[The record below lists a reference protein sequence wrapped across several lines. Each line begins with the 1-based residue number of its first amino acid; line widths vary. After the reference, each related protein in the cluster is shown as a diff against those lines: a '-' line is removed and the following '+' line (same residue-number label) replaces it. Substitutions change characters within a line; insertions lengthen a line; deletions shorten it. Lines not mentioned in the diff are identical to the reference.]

1 MIEEFSKPDSEIHGL
16 IATDILTRGFDVPDV
31 MIGVS
36 ARPFSKSFSSHVQQ
50 MGRIMRPHEGKEFGL
65 WLDHSGNFLRFR
77 NDWDRVFYEGVTE
90 LKDSAVEKAKKEPTE
105 KEKKAAVCPACKVL
119 WTFPDNKCGACGFT
133 KAQKTHVDMVNGEL
147 LELVASN
154 KQAVASNR
162 HFYSELVYYAKKKG
176 FKEGWAKYKY
186 KEKFGVFPQA
196 IPVEVRPPSTT
207 TLKWIKSRFIAF
219 NKSKARLAA

>member
-1 MIEEFSKPDSEIHGL
+1 M
-16 IATDILTRGFDVPDV
+16 
-31 MIGVS
+31 
-36 ARPFSKSFSSHVQQ
+36 
-50 MGRIMRPHEGKEFGL
+50 
-65 WLDHSGNFLRFR
+65 
-77 NDWDRVFYEGVTE
+77 
-90 LKDSAVEKAKKEPTE
+90 
-105 KEKKAAVCPACKVL
+105 KKA
-119 WTFPDNKCGACGFT
+119 G
-133 KAQKTHVDMVNGEL
+133 VDMVKGEL

-176 FKEGWAKYKY
+176 YKDGWAKHKY

-196 IPVEVRPPSTT
+196 IQVEVRPPSTT